1 MARTRDPEVHALRRD
16 EFVDVALRL
25 MQTKGWDATSI
36 QDVLAETGA
45 SKGAFYHYFSSKA
58 DLLEAVIERIT
69 DAATASLHPAIDD
82 PALSSME
89 RFAARLRRASRAGRA
104 SGPSC
109 CWPSSRSGAPTTTR
123 SSARSSASCAEP
135 AHRSPPRLDRGPGPD
150 RRPVRRPGPGLG
162 RAASSSRSC
171 SAPTRRRPSCT
182 SSARPGR
189 SRSRSSRR
197 AWPPISRPSNGSSRC
212 PRASLALVDR
222 EALIQWFG

>member
-82 PALSSME
+82 PDLLGHRALRSSSSAASRRWKGE
-89 RFAARLRRASRAGRA
+89 RTELLLAIIEVVERRRQRDRPREVPPGRRPPHGSRCSPRSSRQGQAEGPLRR
-104 SGPSC
+104 P
-109 CWPSSRSGAPTTTR
+109 RS
-123 SSARSSASCAEP
+123 
-135 AHRSPPRLDRGPGPD
+135 RLDG
-150 RRPVRRPGPGLG
+150 
-162 RAASSSRSC
+162 AASSSR
-171 SAPTRRRPSCT
+171 
-182 SSARPGR
+182 
-189 SRSRSSRR
+189 
-197 AWPPISRPSNGSSRC
+197 
-212 PRASLALVDR
+212 
-222 EALIQWFG
+222 